1 MSSLNLIS
9 VSSFFIL
16 CSSFLIHAQ
25 QPYVGKATTSSNKP
39 DTSNSNSILGYSCN
53 GLKRSCQAYLIFR
66 SQPPYTSVSS
76 IAALLSADPSQLSQ
90 INSVSETETFE
101 TNKQVIVPVNCSC
114 SGPYYQANTSF
125 VVQHGDTYFLIA
137 NNTFQGLST
146 KQALKSQN
154 SNLTRNIYTGTRLHI
169 PLRCACPTKNQTDVG
184 IKYLLSYLIT
194 WGDYV
199 STVSARFGVDT
210 GRTLEANKLTEQD
223 STIYPFTTLVVP
235 LQDPPSSSQTMVPP
249 PAPPSPAPPTSGN
262 SSKKSKKKTWLYI
275 LVGTLAGGAI
285 LLFISTIIFFACF
298 HKGKN
303 NAVTNF
309 VSETSE
315 ANKKPVV
322 KDSPE
327 FSEILSSITQSLKV
341 YSFKELQEA
350 TDNFSPGSCIK
361 GSVYRGTI
369 KGDLAAIKKMN
380 GDVTKE
386 IELLSKIN
394 NIFVIRLMG
403 VCFNDGDW
411 YLVYEYAVNGPLSDW
426 IYNTDNAG
434 KVLNWTQRMQIA
446 LDAAVGINYLHCFTM
461 PPLIHQ
467 DIRSGNV
474 LLDSDFRAKIA
485 NLGMARIARGEEGQ
499 FALTR
504 HIVGTRGHM
513 APEYLEN
520 GLVSAKLDVYA
531 FGVLMLEMITG
542 KQVAALYTEP
552 EVNMN
557 LSDVLCARFSGEN
570 VEDSLIQFMDSSMEG
585 KYPSEIA
592 MSLIRLIHRCV
603 DRNPAGRPRMDEI
616 VGFLAR
622 IYNDSL
628 RWELPNDNLG
638 NETIF

>member
-16 CSSFLIHAQ
+16 CHSFLIHAQ
-25 QPYVGKATTSSNKP
+25 QPYYVGKTTASSKNP
-39 DTSNSNSILGYSCN
+39 DASNSTSILGYSCN
-53 GLKRSCQAYLIFR
+53 GLKRSCQTYLIFR
-66 SQPPYTSVSS
+66 SQPPYTSVAS

-125 VVQHGDTYFLIA
+125 VVRHGDTRFLIA
-137 NNTFQGLST
+137 HDTFQGLST
-146 KQALKSQN
+146 WQALKSQN
-154 SNLTRNIYTGTRLHI
+154 SNLTKYIYSGTRLHI

-210 GRTLEANKLTEQD
+210 GRTLEANKLTEQY
-223 STIYPFTTLVVP
+223 STIYPFTTLLVP

-249 PAPPSPAPPTSGN
+249 SPAPLTSGN
-262 SSKKSKKKTWLYI
+262 SSKKSKKKTWFYI

-303 NAVTNF
+303 DAVTNF
-309 VSETSE
+309 VSETFE
-315 ANKKPVV
+315 ANKKPVI
-322 KDSPE
+322 KESPE

-369 KGDLAAIKKMN
+369 NGDLVAIKKMN
-380 GDVTKE
+380 GEVSKE

-394 NIFVIRLMG
+394 DIFVIRLLG
-403 VCFNDGDW
+403 VCFIDGDW
-411 YLVYEYAVNGPLSDW
+411 YLVFEYAVNGPLSDW

-446 LDAAVGINYLHCFTM
+446 LDAAVGIDYLHCFTR

-485 NLGMARIARGEEGQ
+485 NLGMARIAGGEEGQ

-570 VEDSLIQFMDSSMEG
+570 VEESLIQFMDSSMEG